1 MAGGPGYSIQSEGSG
16 KQAGVLDKA
25 ADDVGDA
32 KKAVEDGVC
41 YAPATFGGPDS
52 GAAYNA
58 FSAAWQAEAQTIKDA
73 LREQADKIRVSTA
86 NYDAADKGVISSMN
100 AAAGAGAGA
109 FGAAGFGGG
118 GFGGGGFG
126 AGGATGTPGVST
138 QPAYTERPAA
148 LGEPPLSTHPTPG
161 ERPDVVGDP
170 PVGTRPTPGGMPAAL
185 GEPPVSTR
193 PTLNDGPSPFG

>member
-118 GFGGGGFG
+118 G
-126 AGGATGTPGVST
+126 ATGTPGVST

-161 ERPDVVGDP
+161 ERPHVVGDP
-170 PVGTRPTPGGMPAAL
+170 PVG
-185 GEPPVSTR
+185 TR